1 LTRAGLVCASCA
13 LSCLAWTG
21 VLAHDIDDLPPAE
34 YSAEASIPAAN
45 DTPASTT
52 VLTPREILAVPR
64 RTAEDAL
71 RLVPGLV
78 VVQHASEGKGRQ
90 IFLRGFDAAHG
101 SDLEVTVDGVP
112 VNEWSNVHGQGYVD
126 LGFVP
131 PEIIDRVEVTK
142 GPFAL
147 DQGAFALAG
156 TARYELAL
164 PDEARGL
171 RAAYTVG
178 TTNRHRGLFTYTS
191 REGDGRDFVAVEA
204 LHDAGFGQRR
214 RVDRGTAIG
223 KLRLLD
229 SETKGTLTASLAL
242 YAAAFELP
250 GTIRNED
257 VASGDAGFF
266 GAYDDEMQGKSRRA
280 LVGLDYARE
289 NRRGKVRARAWGG
302 LRSLELLENF
312 TGFLLDPDRG
322 DRRAQEHRALSAGFA
337 VDYELHVGERATFL
351 FGAGSRAD
359 FFEQAQVHVDYDTNE
374 ELGVQRDLRGAQS
387 ITHALVGVRAN
398 PLPRLRVT
406 GGARLDLAQIAAR
419 DRTAGDA
426 TGRGVLA
433 VASPRA
439 VVAAPLS
446 HHVEPTFAYG
456 RGLRPPEA
464 RAFTSSMPDR
474 VGIGTD
480 VYDGGEARFTTSD
493 SFEVGARFHVSR
505 FLFGEAAAFA
515 TLVARETVYDH
526 VSGTNVELDRT
537 RRLGAELRLASRPV
551 DWLEIS
557 ADGTAVDGR
566 FVQSGNSVPLAPRFL
581 GQLRAV
587 VAHPKGARGGL
598 RLVGFTPRPLPNGA
612 RGESFFTLDATAG
625 YTHKALRIDLEL
637 ENLTNRRS
645 REGEYHFASHWAR
658 GTTPSELPVLQSIA
672 APPLNARLTLTVV
685 Y

>member
-1 LTRAGLVCASCA
+1 VVGPA
-13 LSCLAWTG
+13 
-21 VLAHDIDDLPPAE
+21 LAHEIDDLPPAE
-34 YSAEASIPAAN
+34 YSAEASIPAEN
-45 DTPASTT
+45 DAPASTT
-52 VLTPREILAVPR
+52 VVTSREIMAVPR

-78 VVQHASEGKGRQ
+78 VVQHGSEGKGMQ
-90 IFLRGFDAAHG
+90 VFLRGFDAAHG
-101 SDLEVTVDGVP
+101 SDFEVTVDGVP

-131 PEIIDRVEVTK
+131 PEIIDRVEITK

-156 TARYELAL
+156 TARYALAL
-164 PDEARGL
+164 PVEARGL

-178 TTNRHRGLFTYTS
+178 TTSRHRGLFTFTN

-204 LHDAGFGQRR
+204 LHDAGFGERR

-229 SETKGTLTASLAL
+229 SEAKGTLTASLAL
-242 YAAAFELP
+242 YAARFELP
-250 GTIRNED
+250 GMTRNED

-266 GAYDDEMQGKSRRA
+266 GAYDDAMHGKSRRA
-280 LVGLDYARE
+280 LLGLDYTRE
-289 NRRGKVRARAWGG
+289 HRRGHVHARAWGG
-302 LRSLELLENF
+302 LRSLELLENY

-322 DRRAQEHRALSAGFA
+322 DRRAQEHLSLSVGVA
-337 VDYELHVGERATFL
+337 VDYEHHVGERATLL

-359 FFEQAQVHVDYDTNE
+359 FFRQAQRHVDYDTSE
-374 ELGVQRDLRGAQS
+374 ELDVQRDLGGAQS
-387 ITHALVGVRAN
+387 ITHVLLGLRAS

-406 GGARLDLAQIAAR
+406 GGARLDLVQIAAN
-419 DRTAGDA
+419 DRMPGGAS
-426 TGRGVLA
+426 GRGVLA
-433 VASPRA
+433 VASPRVVLA
-439 VVAAPLS
+439 VPVS
-446 HHVEPTFAYG
+446 HHVEPTLAYG

-464 RAFTSSMPDR
+464 RSFTSSMPDR
-474 VGIGTD
+474 VGIGSD
-480 VYDGGEARFTTSD
+480 VFDGGEPRITTSD

-505 FLFGEAAAFA
+505 FFFGEAAGFA
-515 TLVARETVYDH
+515 TLVARETIYDH
-526 VSGTNVELDRT
+526 VSGINLELNRT
-537 RRLGAELRLASRPV
+537 RRLGAELRIASRPV
-551 DWLEIS
+551 DWLELM

-566 FVQSGNSVPLAPRFL
+566 FVGSGNPVPLAPRFL
-581 GQLRAV
+581 GTLRAV
-587 VAHPKGARGGL
+587 LVHPKGMRGGL
-598 RLVGFTPRPLPNGA
+598 RLLGFTPRPLPNGA
-612 RGESFFTLDATAG
+612 MGESFFTLDATAG
-625 YTHKALRIDLEL
+625 YTHEALRIDLEL

-645 REGEYHFASHWAR
+645 REGEYHFASHWVR